1 MSDDIDDDA
10 AQRESDD
17 LRALW
22 SALPAPRS
30 GVEADGLPSEDA
42 AASDDLTRAAIEHLR
57 AAWGAHAVEVPELPF
72 ALRSAHAHAHAHA
85 QRLAL
90 RSNNTAQQLA
100 LRSNNTAQQLALR
113 SHSTARQ
120 LGRIAPPPRR
130 ARTTPMLRIL
140 ALAAAAAAA
149 VLIFALRDERTSHDI
164 ERTGEGPLVAGGGD
178 IRGGPGTDAPR
189 ELEPSPLPA
198 ESVATLVDIPREDF
212 KSRVDGFEFEAQGVR
227 FVFIETTGEAP
238 SSAPATRKD

>member
-30 GVEADGLPSEDA
+30 GVEADGLPSEDV

-57 AAWGAHAVEVPELPF
+57 AAWAAHAVEVPELPF
-72 ALRSAHAHAHAHA
+72 TLRSAHAHAHA

-90 RSNNTAQQLA
+90 RSN
-100 LRSNNTAQQLALR
+100 
-113 SHSTARQ
+113 STAHQ
-120 LGRIAPPPRR
+120 LGRITPPPRH
-130 ARTTPMLRIL
+130 ARTAPTLRIL

-149 VLIFALRDERTSHDI
+149 VLIFALRNERMSHDVERTD
-164 ERTGEGPLVAGGGD
+164 EGPLVAIEGD
-178 IRGGPGTDAPR
+178 ARFGPGTEAPR
-189 ELEPSPLPA
+189 ELEPSPLPT

-212 KSRVDGFEFEAQGVR
+212 ESRVDGFEFEAQGVR

-238 SSAPATRKD
+238 SSAPATKKD